1 MASIE
6 ATKWSTSSREVA
18 LGALHEPEA
27 GAGASLPGVVLV
39 HDVWGRSAHSRTL
52 AAELAAA
59 GFAVLEIDLYREL
72 GPVEIDDPGRFI
84 RGLSDPQVL
93 ADLDAGGRWL
103 MEQERCR
110 GRKVGIAGV
119 CMGGS
124 YVLLAACLSEVFSA
138 AAPFYGILSYD
149 HGMLADPAGRDLV
162 RKPKAPLEVAERLRM
177 PLLAAFGAED
187 PIVPAADVD
196 ALEIA
201 LERSGTRFRLDRY
214 PGAGHAFLNR
224 TRPDAHRP
232 EAAAEAWQRLLS
244 FFRETLE

>member
-1 MASIE
+1 MDS
-6 ATKWSTSSREVA
+6 STSSREVA
-18 LGALHEPEA
+18 LGALHEPNASA
-27 GAGASLPGVVLV
+27 GDSLPGAVLV
-39 HDVWGRSAHSRTL
+39 HDVWGRSAHSQAL
-52 AAELAAA
+52 ASELAAA

-103 MEQERCR
+103 EQQERSR
-110 GRKVGIAGV
+110 GRKVGVVGV

-124 YVLLAACLSEVFSA
+124 YALLAACLSEVFSA

-149 HGMLADPAGRDLV
+149 HGMLADPAGRDPV
-162 RKPKAPLEVAERLRM
+162 RKPHAPLEVAERLRM

-187 PIVPAADVD
+187 PIVPQADVD
-196 ALEIA
+196 ALESA
-201 LERSGTRFRLDRY
+201 LGRSGTRFRLDRY
-214 PGAGHAFLNR
+214 PGAGHAFLNH

-232 EAAAEAWQRLLS
+232 EAAAEAWQRLVS
-244 FFRETLE
+244 FFREALE